1 MGRKIEVDEDELKF
15 ILKQVEELEV
25 EFESFMRKR
34 FGIGAVKLRLQ
45 GILGQVSDP
54 DKTPVRPPFP
64 PRNMTKPGGHKIV
77 KKGND
82 NE

>member
-15 ILKQVEELEV
+15 ILKQVEELEQD
-25 EFESFMRKR
+25 FDTFMRKR
-34 FGIGAVKLRLQ
+34 FGIGAVKLRLK
-45 GILGQVSDP
+45 GMLGQVSDP

-64 PRNMTKPGGHKIV
+64 SRKMTEPGGYNV
-77 KKGND
+77 GKKGN